1 MKKTSVNNIL
11 KFRTPSLLRRL
22 AEQEHATIMQAALSN
37 NVSSRNNILSVTTA
51 TATSDLETPHHHSNF
66 DVVTPRKQTDT
77 PPEHHRE
84 KIRRNLKKAGLSV
97 PHINRKKL
105 EHQHSPSFSHHRG
118 EDYASTAKL
127 QSVRTVTD
135 FGDEEVSEWANE

>member
-11 KFRTPSLLRRL
+11 KFLNPSPLRRL
-22 AEQEHATIMQAALSN
+22 AEQENATIMQAALSN

-51 TATSDLETPHHHSNF
+51 TATSDLETPHHSNF